1 MSIEDL
7 QHRIS
12 AEPGRLPAPPAP
24 VEAVIGR
31 ARAVRARR
39 RATRTAAL
47 AVVAVAGVATP
58 VLAGAGPW
66 RDGSAAGG
74 GAAVSV
80 NPPKVDKHGGTV
92 FSGSADGKKW
102 SVSVAAGGCATGD
115 GDLFDYCLQ
124 GRAAGQGA
132 AADLASTVQTYTS
145 APIKYRIGLR
155 ADVARADVDL
165 TDGERLSL
173 TPAKILDTPM
183 AAFEVPRRVGI
194 SRVTAYGAD
203 GRVVAYSIAY
213 QSPTDAQLAMW
224 YRPDETPTQP
234 LAAGTIT
241 ATVKGVPANV
251 EVHTGPFGICYTI
264 QHPNSPDDKKKVPN
278 TTCQPLPSATTP
290 APPASP
296 DRGPMGDN
304 LPSNA
309 PWWVALGGLVDNGV
323 DHVDFALST
332 GTFRVSTVR
341 IGGFSFA
348 VCIVAFGTNGFTM
361 IGRTFYDAS
370 GHVLSYEPSPVK

>member
-12 AEPGRLPAPPAP
+12 AEPGRLSAPPAP
-24 VEAVIGR
+24 VETVIGR

-39 RATRTAAL
+39 RATGTAAL

-58 VLAGAGPW
+58 VLAGVGPW
-66 RDGSAAGG
+66 RDGSAVGG

-80 NPPKVDKHGGTV
+80 NPPKVDKQGGTV

-102 SVSVAAGGCATGD
+102 SVSVAAGRCATDD
-115 GDLFDYCLQ
+115 GDLFGCLQ
-124 GRAAGQGA
+124 GWAPGPGA
-132 AADLASTVQTYTS
+132 AAELASTFQTYTS
-145 APIKYRIGLR
+145 APIKYRIRLR
-155 ADVARADVDL
+155 PGVARADVDL

-173 TPAKILDTPM
+173 TPAKIVDTPM

-234 LAAGTIT
+234 VAAGTIT

-264 QHPNSPDDKKKVPN
+264 QHQNSPDDKKKVPN

-290 APPASP
+290 APPTGP
-296 DRGPMGDN
+296 DRAPMGDN
-304 LPSNA
+304 VPSNA
-309 PWWVALGGLVDNGV
+309 PWWVALGGLVGNGV

-332 GTFRVSTVR
+332 GTFRASTVR

-348 VCIVAFGTNGFTM
+348 VCIVELGAKGFSM
-361 IGRTFYDAS
+361 VGRTFYDAS
-370 GHVLSYEPSPVK
+370 GHVLTYEPSPVK

>member
-58 VLAGAGPW
+58 VLAGVGPG

-102 SVSVAAGGCATGD
+102 SVSVAAGRCATDD
-115 GDLFDYCLQ
+115 GDLFGCLH
-124 GRAAGQGA
+124 GWAPGQGA
-132 AADLASTVQTYTS
+132 AADLFSTFQSYTS
-145 APIKYRIGLR
+145 APIKYRIRLR
-155 ADVARADVDL
+155 PDVARADVDL

-173 TPAKILDTPM
+173 TPAKILDTPI
-183 AAFEVPRRVGI
+183 AVFEVPRRVGI

-234 LAAGTIT
+234 VAAGTIT
-241 ATVKGVPANV
+241 ATLKGVPANV

-264 QHPNSPDDKKKVPN
+264 QHQNSPDDKKMVPN

-290 APPASP
+290 APPAGP
-296 DRGPMGDN
+296 DHGPMGDD

-309 PWWVALGGLVDNGV
+309 PRWVALGGLVDNGV

-332 GTFRVSTVR
+332 GTFRASTVR

-348 VCIVAFGTNGFTM
+348 VCIIDFGANGFTM